1 MDLMEKIKGDKKH
14 WAIGPFNPVR
24 NIDLNKRHK
33 YLEWLDK
40 ESPNLVIY
48 VFWDNNYL
56 SFGTTTTM
64 EDKQIKELAI
74 GLEKSEQNFIWVLRD
89 ANKGDIFINV
99 ELRNAEI
106 LEGFEERVKGKGI
119 VVRD

>member
-1 MDLMEKIKGDKKH
+1 
-14 WAIGPFNPVR
+14 
-24 NIDLNKRHK
+24 
-33 YLEWLDK
+33 
-40 ESPNLVIY
+40 
-48 VFWDNNYL
+48 
-56 SFGTTTTM
+56 M

-89 ANKGDIFINV
+89 ADKGDVFINV

-106 LEGFEERVKGKGI
+106 LEGFEERVKGKGM